1 MAKIEISVTR
11 KGKGID
17 VQCRMIKDDS
27 DSELV
32 KKAAR
37 VILVSL
43 GGFIHSILR
52 KMLGAVNDLST
63 VPVKGNDSF
72 H

>member
-17 VQCRMIKDDS
+17 IQCRMIKDDS

-52 KMLGAVNDLST
+52 KMLGTVKDLST

>member
-1 MAKIEISVTR
+1 MAKIEISVTP

-17 VQCRMIKDDS
+17 VQCRMIKDAN

-32 KKAAR
+32 NKTAR
-37 VILVSL
+37 TIQASL

-52 KMLGAVNDLST
+52 KMFGAVKNLST

>member
-1 MAKIEISVTR
+1 MAKVEVSVTR

-17 VQCRMIKDDS
+17 VQCRLIKEAE

-32 KKAAR
+32 NKAAR
-37 VILVSL
+37 TIQAAM
-43 GGFIHSILR
+43 GGFIHSILTR
-52 KMLGAVNDLST
+52 MFGKVKDLSS

>member
-17 VQCRMIKDDS
+17 VQCRMIKDAE
-27 DSELV
+27 DSEQV
-32 KKAAR
+32 SKVAR
-37 VILVSL
+37 TIQASL

-52 KMLGAVNDLST
+52 KMFGTVKDLST
-63 VPVKGNDSF
+63 VPAKGNDSF

>member
-11 KGKGID
+11 KGKGVD

-27 DSELV
+27 DSEQV

-43 GGFIHSILR
+43 GGFIHPILR
-52 KMLGAVNDLST
+52 KMLGTVKDLST

>member
-17 VQCRMIKDDS
+17 IQCRMIKDDS

-52 KMLGAVNDLST
+52 KMLGTVNDLST

>member
-17 VQCRMIKDDS
+17 VQCRMIKDDN

-32 KKAAR
+32 NKTAR
-37 VILVSL
+37 TIQASL

-52 KMLGAVNDLST
+52 KMFGTVKDLST

>member
-1 MAKIEISVTR
+1 
-11 KGKGID
+11 
-17 VQCRMIKDDS
+17 MIKDDS

-52 KMLGAVNDLST
+52 KMFGTVKDLST

>member
-27 DSELV
+27 DSEQV

-52 KMLGAVNDLST
+52 KMLGTVKDLST
-63 VPVKGNDSF
+63 VPAKGNDSF

>member
-17 VQCRMIKDDS
+17 VQCRMIKDAN

-32 KKAAR
+32 NNAAR
-37 VILVSL
+37 TIQISL
-43 GGFIHSILR
+43 CGFINSILR
-52 KMLGAVNDLST
+52 KRSGTVKELST

>member
-17 VQCRMIKDDS
+17 VQCQMIKDDS
-27 DSELV
+27 DSERV

-43 GGFIHSILR
+43 GGFIHSIMR
-52 KMLGAVNDLST
+52 KKFGTVKDLST

>member
-17 VQCRMIKDDS
+17 VQCRMIKDAE
-27 DSELV
+27 DSEQV
-32 KKAAR
+32 SKVAR
-37 VILVSL
+37 TIQASL
-43 GGFIHSILR
+43 GGFTHSILR
-52 KMLGAVNDLST
+52 KMFGTVKDLST

>member
-1 MAKIEISVTR
+1 MAKIEISVTP

-17 VQCRMIKDDS
+17 VQCRMIKDDN

-32 KKAAR
+32 NKAVR
-37 VILVSL
+37 TIQVSL
-43 GGFIHSILR
+43 CGFIHSILR
-52 KMLGAVNDLST
+52 KMSGTVKELST

>member
-17 VQCRMIKDDS
+17 VQCRMIKDAN

-32 KKAAR
+32 NTAAR
-37 VILVSL
+37 NIQASL

-52 KMLGAVNDLST
+52 KMFGTVKDLST
-63 VPVKGNDSF
+63 VPVKDNDSL

>member
-43 GGFIHSILR
+43 GGFIHSILT
-52 KMLGAVNDLST
+52 KMFGTVKDLST
-63 VPVKGNDSF
+63 VPERQ
-72 H
+72 

>member
-1 MAKIEISVTR
+1 MAKIEISVTP

-17 VQCRMIKDDS
+17 VQCRMIKDAN

-32 KKAAR
+32 NKAAR
-37 VILVSL
+37 TIQASM
-43 GGFIHSILR
+43 GGFIHSILT
-52 KMLGAVNDLST
+52 KMFGRAKDLSS

>member
-17 VQCRMIKDDS
+17 VQCRMIKDAE
-27 DSELV
+27 DSEQV
-32 KKAAR
+32 SKVAR
-37 VILVSL
+37 TIQASL

-52 KMLGAVNDLST
+52 KMFGTVKDLST